1 MKIEYQK
8 EAMFKVTQLSEI
20 RLTAKCLSLFHKKK
34 KKKAN
39 KTAYEIIIDKLW
51 INA

>member
-34 KKKAN
+34 KKAN

>member
-34 KKKAN
+34 KAN